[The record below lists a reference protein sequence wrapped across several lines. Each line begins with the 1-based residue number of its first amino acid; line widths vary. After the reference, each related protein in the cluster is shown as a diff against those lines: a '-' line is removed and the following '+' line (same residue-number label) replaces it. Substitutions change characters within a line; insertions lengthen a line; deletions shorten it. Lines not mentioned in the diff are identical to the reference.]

1 MNITVTPKEALQ
13 HYREASQSW
22 LSLRNEQSTAQLR
35 LQALLQS
42 VDKPSNYARQLETLR
57 EKLEILEWQISC
69 AANGG
74 LYAQRS
80 VVDACVDNALS
91 DFMENSGKALTSAL
105 APYLNGPFG
114 LDVAARVLRSALA
127 HHAELNTPELLES
140 CCEILDESGLS
151 PDASMRMDASRR
163 FTPAKHKTFQ
173 DRLKRLK
180 LAEEA
185 YGFTVS

>member
-1 MNITVTPKEALQ
+1 MNTTITPQEALQ

-35 LQALLQS
+35 LQALLLS
-42 VDKPSNYARQLETLR
+42 ADKPANYAWQVETLR
-57 EKLEILEWQISC
+57 EKLEVLEWQISC
-69 AANGG
+69 AANDS

-91 DFMENSGKALTSAL
+91 DFMANSGKALTSAL

-127 HHAELNTPELLES
+127 HHAELNAPELVES
-140 CCEILDESGLS
+140 CRDILDESGLS

-180 LAEEA
+180 LAEDA

>member
-1 MNITVTPKEALQ
+1 MNATIPPQEALQ
-13 HYREASQSW
+13 HYRDASQNW
-22 LSLRNEQSTAQLR
+22 LTLRNEQSTAQLR
-35 LQALLQS
+35 LQALLLTA
-42 VDKPSNYARQLETLR
+42 DNPANYAWQIATLR

-69 AANGG
+69 AASDS

-80 VVDACVDNALS
+80 VLDACVDNALS
-91 DFMENSGKALTSAL
+91 DFMANSGKALTSAL

-114 LDVAARVLRSALA
+114 LDVAARTLRSALA
-127 HHAELNTPELLES
+127 HHAELSAPELLES
-140 CCEILDESGLS
+140 YRDILDETGLS
-151 PDASMRMDASRR
+151 PDASMHMDASRR

-180 LAEEA
+180 LAESA